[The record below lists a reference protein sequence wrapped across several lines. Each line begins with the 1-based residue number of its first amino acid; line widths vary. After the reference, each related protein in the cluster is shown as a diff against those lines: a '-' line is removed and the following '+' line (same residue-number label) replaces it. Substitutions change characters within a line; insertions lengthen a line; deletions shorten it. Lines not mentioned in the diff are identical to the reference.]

1 MADPNPFGAGS
12 DTDSEAPPRAKAV
25 PYSTVDLGHTEDKEW
40 TPPERDPKTAFL
52 YFKEIYSTILLI
64 FCTVVVMTYIFYQN
78 TTLSQKSPWIA
89 FFIFWPA
96 LYWLSMVE
104 GGQASLVGLPP
115 VDTRLFKKSHPTT
128 YKIMEIINKGDTLD
142 RYLMGRQFMVLAL
155 VFVESLCAGAV
166 DPSILVLGM
175 PIIVN
180 KMFID
185 TGLAVFFMTAMIGK
199 ISAQVNASRC
209 MLDYVNNQ
217 FALFTM
223 QTARLI
229 EASGL
234 LHICYVVQMIFAN
247 ISGQPLESK
256 EAPRTETEN
265 LFFWGRVAI
274 SGAILCFAFAVT
286 IDAILNG
293 QTTMWEGVPPWLTII
308 LFFVF
313 MSIVGMLEGMQ
324 IAFFAVARMTEE
336 ERSRSAWAKKTC
348 ELLFRGEGR
357 NLPSFMIGRQMTV
370 TLCFFIIARVTTVK
384 LQPGDEN
391 IFGVSDGAQAFFETG
406 LLGALI
412 TTIVASIVWQ
422 LVATA
427 FPMAFLSTPL
437 TYILLVFSLGLEWT
451 GLCQGSWVIARV
463 QRKFFSYFKRDEYYI
478 GTAEERKARALAD
491 PEHFH
496 EDYEVQAHGTQAL
509 VMTKVAGGLNRTM
522 EDIQGMEDDL
532 MAQRQEIRN
541 RLAELD
547 KEKQA
552 MKEKIMN
559 W

>member
-1 MADPNPFGAGS
+1 MG
-12 DTDSEAPPRAKAV
+12 AV

-78 TTLSQKSPWIA
+78 TTLSQRSPWIA

-155 VFVESLCAGAV
+155 VFVENLCAAPL
-166 DPSILVLGM
+166 DPSMLILGM
-175 PIIVN
+175 PITVN
-180 KMFID
+180 KILVD
-185 TGLAVFFMTAMIGK
+185 TGLAVFFMTCMIGK

-209 MLDYVNNQ
+209 MLDYVNNF
-217 FALFTM
+217 FAYFTM
-223 QTARLI
+223 STARLI

-234 LHICYVVQMIFAN
+234 LHVCYPVQMFFAAA
-247 ISGQPLESK
+247 SGQPLESK
-256 EAPRTETEN
+256 EPPRTDEQN
-265 LFFWGRVAI
+265 IFFWVRVAY
-274 SGAILCFAFAVT
+274 STAILAFAFAVT
-286 IDAILNG
+286 IEAILNG
-293 QTTMWEGVPPWLTII
+293 QTTMWDGVPPVVTII
-308 LFFVF
+308 LFFFF

-336 ERSRSAWAKKTC
+336 ERSRSALATRTC
-348 ELLFRGEGR
+348 DILFFGEAR
-357 NLPSFMIGRQMTV
+357 NVPAFMIGRQMRV

-422 LVATA
+422 LVAIA

-463 QRKFFSYFKRDEYYI
+463 QRKFFSYFKRDEAYI

-532 MAQRQEIRN
+532 VAQRQEIRN

>member
-1 MADPNPFGAGS
+1 MCKIEEVKSAPGS
-12 DTDSEAPPRAKAV
+12 
-25 PYSTVDLGHTEDKEW
+25 TE
-40 TPPERDPKTAFL
+40 PKSAFMW
-52 YFKEIYSTILLI
+52 FKEIYSTILLG
-64 FCTVVVMTYIFYQN
+64 FCTVIVMTYIFYQN

-115 VDTRLFKKSHPTT
+115 VDTRLFQKSHPTT
-128 YKIMEIINKGDTLD
+128 YKIMEIINKGETLD

-155 VFVESLCAGAV
+155 VFVESLCAGAI

-209 MLDYVNNQ
+209 MLDYVDNN
-217 FALFTM
+217 FAYFTM
-223 QTARLI
+223 TVARAI
-229 EASGL
+229 EMSGL
-234 LHICYVVQMIFAN
+234 LHICYPVQMLFASL
-247 ISGQPLESK
+247 SGKPLESK
-256 EAPRTETEN
+256 EPPRTDQEN
-265 LFFWGRVAI
+265 FFFWLRVLI
-274 SGAILCFAFAVT
+274 SGAILAFAFAVT
-286 IDAILNG
+286 ISAIMNG
-293 QTTMWEGVPPWLTII
+293 QTTMWEGVPPWLTVV

-313 MSIVGMLEGMQ
+313 MAIVGMLEGMQ

-336 ERSRSAWAKKTC
+336 ERSRSTWAKKTC

-357 NLPSFMIGRQMTV
+357 NLPGFMIGRQMCV

-384 LQPGDEN
+384 LKPGDEN
-391 IFGVSDGAQAFFETG
+391 VFGVSDGAQAFFETG

-422 LVATA
+422 LVASA

-463 QRKFFSYFKRDEYYI
+463 QRKFFTHFKRDEVYI
-478 GTAEERKARALAD
+478 GTAEERKARAEAD

-496 EDYEVQAHGTQAL
+496 EDASTLARGTQAL
-509 VMTKVAGGLNRTM
+509 VMTKMAGGMNRTM
-522 EDIQGMEDDL
+522 EDIMSLEKDL
-532 MAQRQEIRN
+532 LDRQKEIDR
-541 RLAELD
+541 RIAEVG

-552 MKEKIMN
+552 MKEKVMN